1 MEQHTNHSD
10 AHTASHASANHGP
23 RTYRSWLPTPG
34 SVLFTMIAIFVLLGA
49 QSAGAVPGG
58 APLAADAFP
67 SRGMISYQGQL
78 TDIND
83 QPINGQQRMRFALYP
98 SADAVVPLWEEEWSE
113 SQAIQVVD
121 GHFNVLLGSQNPIT
135 PGAIEGVDTLFLGV
149 QVGLDDEMS
158 PRLQLGGSP
167 FAIQASQALTVPDGS
182 ITTAKIANGAV
193 TSSDLANGSVGTA
206 QLAADAVGGA
216 HIAANTVTGGHLAH
230 SGFGPHNGQLLTF
243 VPISKTNLNVG
254 GNGVGDRNWTNVTMP
269 SAVPSGAVAVL
280 IYGYAGDSN
289 ATTTYTSIKF
299 DAGGAPNG
307 GTFGVVPQG
316 PHSELNQGI
325 VPLDGSRRISYE
337 IRASGSNTFST
348 GWKVVGYWA
357 PAHR

>member
-1 MEQHTNHSD
+1 MEHPTNQHETS
-10 AHTASHASANHGP
+10 TTSHAPTPAARNQ
-23 RTYRSWLPTPG
+23 RVWLPSPG
-34 SVLFTMIAIFVLLGA
+34 SMLFTILALCIVWGV
-49 QSAGAVPGG
+49 QSVMALPAA
-58 APLAADAFP
+58 APQAATALP
-67 SRGMISYQGQL
+67 SRGMISYQGHL
-78 TDIND
+78 TDINN
-83 QPINGQQRMRFALYP
+83 QPISGTHRMRFALYP
-98 SADAVVPLWEEEWSE
+98 SADATTPLWEEEWSDA
-113 SQAIQVVD
+113 QAIQVVD
-121 GHFNVLLGSQNPIT
+121 GHFSVLLGSQNQIT

-182 ITTAKIANGAV
+182 ITTAKIADSAV
-193 TSSDLANGSVGTA
+193 TSA
-206 QLAADAVGGA
+206 QLAADAVGGS
-216 HIAANTVTGGHLAH
+216 HIAADTVTGGHLAH
-230 SGFGPHNGQLLTF
+230 TGFGPHNGQLLTF
-243 VPISKTNLNVG
+243 VPIAKTNLNVG

-316 PHSELNQGI
+316 PHSEVNQGI

-337 IRASGSNTFST
+337 IRASGSTTFST